1 MKDAFVSVSC
11 QEKSPLW
18 QQGIQRS
25 SALYPRGN
33 DIRSE
38 FERDYT
44 RILHSEAY
52 RRLKHKTQIF
62 FAPQN
67 DHVCTRMEHVAHVTS
82 VAATITK
89 YLGLNQQLATA
100 IALGHDIGHPPFAHA
115 GEECLNSLLKQKEGK
130 NAPKKFWH
138 QRNGLFFAD
147 YIETLQDPEEQAKN
161 LDLTYAVRDGIL
173 SHSSSGLSSSS
184 RGDTYHASIV
194 LPNGLKPRKE
204 AIDLYEISQAS
215 SLQTFTWEGCVVKLA
230 NIIAYIG
237 RDIEDA
243 RRYQILDMGAYR
255 QLQEIVASCFG
266 FTVGKTVNTTVL
278 INDLIVDLC
287 QQSSPE
293 TGLLFSPEYYKF
305 IQELINFNASHIY
318 NHWRL
323 EEFKHY
329 AFNIIKTI
337 YRTLIQSY
345 PFVQNRKTRLA
356 LKQYPRLSV
365 SFENWLVKYTAY
377 DPQQKERLRFSH
389 IPAVFD
395 ISDRESY
402 EKCVIEYIS
411 GMTDQFAI
419 AVHGEIISF

>member
-1 MKDAFVSVSC
+1 
-11 QEKSPLW
+11 
-18 QQGIQRS
+18 
-25 SALYPRGN
+25 
-33 DIRSE
+33 
-38 FERDYT
+38 
-44 RILHSEAY
+44 
-52 RRLKHKTQIF
+52 
-62 FAPQN
+62 
-67 DHVCTRMEHVAHVTS
+67 
-82 VAATITK
+82 
-89 YLGLNQQLATA
+89 
-100 IALGHDIGHPPFAHA
+100 
-115 GEECLNSLLKQKEGK
+115 
-130 NAPKKFWH
+130 
-138 QRNGLFFAD
+138 
-147 YIETLQDPEEQAKN
+147 
-161 LDLTYAVRDGIL
+161 
-173 SHSSSGLSSSS
+173 
-184 RGDTYHASIV
+184 
-194 LPNGLKPRKE
+194 
-204 AIDLYEISQAS
+204 
-215 SLQTFTWEGCVVKLA
+215 
-230 NIIAYIG
+230 
-237 RDIEDA
+237 
-243 RRYQILDMGAYR
+243 MGAYR

-287 QQSSPE
+287 QQSSPG
-293 TGLLFSPEYYKF
+293 TGLLFSSEYYKF

-337 YRTLIQSY
+337 YRTLMQSY

-365 SFENWLVKYTAY
+365 SFENWLVKYTSY